1 MENGSIVIV
10 VLPQADGVPKNR
22 PALVLCRLEPF
33 GDYLVAGISSQLHRT
48 IENTDEIIAESDPD
62 FANTRLAKTSVIRIL
77 YLATLPASEI
87 KGKIGAVSQKRLR
100 RIYHALQRH
109 FATLQPDA
117 SDEQV

>member
-48 IENTDEIIAESDPD
+48 IENTDEIIPWQ
-62 FANTRLAKTSVIRIL
+62 VILRDRFVGQIQGG
-77 YLATLPASEI
+77 TPRVASI
-87 KGKIGAVSQKRLR
+87 STGLGQTGM
-100 RIYHALQRH
+100 AL
-109 FATLQPDA
+109 T
-117 SDEQV
+117 